1 MPTLDAHIVRARRT
15 FTVDVTLRLVQ
26 GERLALF
33 GASGAD
39 KSTILSCIAVLENP
53 DGGRIQFG
61 ETVLFPPSLPLYR
74 RPLAYLTQDDSLFPH
89 LSVAQNVC
97 FGLQGAEHN
106 GAGFWVDELKR
117 RLALEPLWNE
127 PARHISGGQARRVAL
142 ARMLARRPSLV
153 LLDEPFT
160 ALDGPTV
167 GDLVNAILQWHREL
181 GFTLIAVDHRAEILE
196 RLCTRAAVIENGSI
210 VQEGTWPEITSA
222 PATQSLSRLLS
233 A

>member
-1 MPTLDAHIVRARRT
+1 
-15 FTVDVTLRLVQ
+15 
-26 GERLALF
+26 
-33 GASGAD
+33 
-39 KSTILSCIAVLENP
+39 
-53 DGGRIQFG
+53 
-61 ETVLFPPSLPLYR
+61 
-74 RPLAYLTQDDSLFPH
+74 
-89 LSVAQNVC
+89 
-97 FGLQGAEHN
+97 
-106 GAGFWVDELKR
+106 
-117 RLALEPLWNE
+117 
-127 PARHISGGQARRVAL
+127 
-142 ARMLARRPSLV
+142 MLARRPSLV

-196 RLCTRAAVIENGSI
+196 GLCTRAAVIENGSI